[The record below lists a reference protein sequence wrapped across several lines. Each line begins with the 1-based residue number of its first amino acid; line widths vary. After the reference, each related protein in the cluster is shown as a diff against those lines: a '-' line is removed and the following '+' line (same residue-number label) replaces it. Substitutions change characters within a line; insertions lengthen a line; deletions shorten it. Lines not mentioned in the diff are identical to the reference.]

1 MIVQQL
7 TVNVLLAASI
17 YTLVGTGFGVVYA
30 TTRFFHFAHGIIIP
44 ISAYTAFWVSVGCRL
59 PLWAG
64 FAAALFVA
72 ASSGCLM
79 ELLVY
84 RPIRSRGGSPLA
96 LMLASL
102 GIYVVLQNVLSGL
115 FGDSFESFGNTLGG
129 EGFRFGD
136 ARATSVQL
144 LTIAVAVVLVFM
156 VSIFLRS
163 TRTGRCMR
171 AVANDYELALTCG
184 VHPPRVLLTAFALGS
199 TLAGVAG
206 ILIAFD
212 TGMVPSMGM
221 NILLMGVIATIIG
234 GFGNIPRT
242 AAGALLL
249 SVAQQIGAWCLGSE
263 WRDTIAFLILFG
275 FIAFRHPGTVSRSAQ
290 VTSLH

>member
-44 ISAYTAFWVSVGCRL
+44 ISAYTAFWVSVSCHL

-72 ASSGCLM
+72 MTTGCLM

-84 RPIRSRGGSPLA
+84 RPIRNRDGSPLA

-102 GIYVVLQNVLSGL
+102 GLYVVLQNVLSVL

-129 EGFRFGD
+129 EGYRLGD
-136 ARATSVQL
+136 ARITSVQL

-171 AVANDYELALTCG
+171 AVANDYELTLTCG
-184 VHPPRVLLTAFALGS
+184 VHAPRVLLMSFALGS

-206 ILIAFD
+206 ILIALD
-212 TGMVPSMGM
+212 TGMIPSMGL
-221 NILLMGVIATIIG
+221 NVLLMGVIAAIIG

-249 SVAQQIGAWCLGSE
+249 AVAQQIGAWCLGSE
-263 WRDTIAFLILFG
+263 WRDTVAFLILFG
-275 FIAFRHPGTVSRSAQ
+275 FIAFGRPSTVIRPAQ